1 MPPTRVSKP
10 KVPTPT
16 QAAPDSTAEA
26 EATPAQTTPEPTS
39 VNAKMV
45 NGKWYDAYVPAATKL
60 HQYYHYTCEF
70 DAAWV
75 VLKSNGIDA
84 TLQDQIDIVGLDT
97 SIEPYYTETT
107 TGILI
112 YGGDIL
118 HAYSGD
124 YTKNFL
130 ARSTGVVIS
139 RIFEHYDLSV
149 TPVHTREDMQAQLR
163 LGKLVWIKTTA
174 DFKPGKPAT
183 WVMPDGSTY
192 ETVLGNDH
200 AAVVMGYSEQGAL
213 IRDVLGPTSTNEN
226 RQYEYEVPWLKF
238 MAAWGQQ
245 QYDGLAVG
253 R

>member
-1 MPPTRVSKP
+1 
-10 KVPTPT
+10 
-16 QAAPDSTAEA
+16 
-26 EATPAQTTPEPTS
+26 
-39 VNAKMV
+39 
-45 NGKWYDAYVPAATKL
+45 VPAATKL

-84 TLQDQIDIVGLDT
+84 TLDDQIAIVGLDT
-97 SIEPYYTETT
+97 SIEPYYQETEN
-107 TGILI
+107 GIFI

-124 YTKNFL
+124 YKKNFL
-130 ARSTGVVIS
+130 ARSTGMVI
-139 RIFEHYDLSV
+139 RQVFEHYGLNV
-149 TPVHTREDMQAQLR
+149 TTVNTREDMQAALR
-163 LGKLVWIKTTA
+163 RGELVWIKTTA

-183 WVMPDGSTY
+183 WVMPDGGTY

-200 AAVVMGYSEQGAL
+200 AAVVMGYSDRGAL
-213 IRDVLGPTSTNEN
+213 IRDVLGPTNTNEN
-226 RQYEYEVPWLKF
+226 RKYEYEVAWPKF

-253 R
+253 K